1 MAALV
6 RCGRSSGALDGGRIV
21 LFVALVLAASLFE
34 FGGLAML
41 FPLLTFIE
49 QNGNVDE
56 LAKQSKAWAT
66 LADVS
71 KTTGI
76 PISYGLLAGGVFTA
90 FVLRQLCSL
99 SAGLVSVHAKETFAR
114 HLRSNLFQALIRANA
129 QHLNVTTGKPIAQ
142 WFGQICHS
150 AANGISSAA
159 AALTLSSTLL
169 IYLVGTTAFAPLATL
184 AGVTVAA
191 SLAFGASKLMA
202 RSKLLSRAMTEAL
215 EHYASLAAARLRGW
229 RLVKGFATEDQEA
242 LKLDEIG
249 KRIGRLNR
257 DHVFQ
262 AGLLQIAIGPVA
274 LGLLLVG
281 VHFGYYYLDMS
292 IAMIVIFVALMVR
305 LIPIV
310 EQLSRLRHSFTIAEA
325 ALERIETLVT
335 EANSAR
341 ESNTGMMTFAGA
353 TNSVSIKD
361 VTFTYPGTLRPAIT
375 DCKIELPAGQ
385 TIALVGPS
393 GAGKS
398 TLIDLLVRLLMPDS
412 GNITIDGID
421 LQSYSLS
428 SLRRGIVTAGQ
439 SVVFFDDTIL
449 ANLQYAKPNASKDD
463 LRLALDRG
471 GASDFIKLL
480 PNGMDTV
487 IGEDGLLLS
496 GGQRQRL
503 ALARAYLA
511 GAKIIVLDE
520 PTSAMD
526 FEAEKAFREQLAV
539 VAKDPDTTVIIIAH
553 RASTIRDVDQIF
565 VLENGTVT
573 ESGSPSELL
582 ARNSYYR
589 RMIDA
594 DLKIKSPSHDLQPKL
609 AIEEQIQR

>member
-1 MAALV
+1 
-6 RCGRSSGALDGGRIV
+6 
-21 LFVALVLAASLFE
+21 
-34 FGGLAML
+34 
-41 FPLLTFIE
+41 
-49 QNGNVDE
+49 
-56 LAKQSKAWAT
+56 
-66 LADVS
+66 
-71 KTTGI
+71 
-76 PISYGLLAGGVFTA
+76 
-90 FVLRQLCSL
+90 
-99 SAGLVSVHAKETFAR
+99 
-114 HLRSNLFQALIRANA
+114 
-129 QHLNVTTGKPIAQ
+129 
-142 WFGQICHS
+142 
-150 AANGISSAA
+150 
-159 AALTLSSTLL
+159 
-169 IYLVGTTAFAPLATL
+169 TAFAPLATL

-609 AIEEQIQR
+609 AVEEQIQR